1 MNPGIILVLAAMAVL
16 LLNKNKSGSSNTS
29 NTLSIAQMR
38 TMLVN
43 WANANTTDSYNTR
56 AYVIELFQNGMS
68 DAEISY
74 VYDYI
79 FNYVTKG
86 LRPAASTSLALQIQ
100 AISDKYQIFT

>member
-38 TMLVN
+38 SMLVN
-43 WANANTTDSYNTR
+43 WANGSVTTDYNTR
-56 AYVIELFQNGMS
+56 SYFVELFQNGMS
-68 DAEISY
+68 DTEISY

-86 LRPAASTSLALQIQ
+86 LRPAAGTSLALQIQ